1 MCNVGST
8 PTPTAKLKNSITMSR
23 VIDRIKKIFNP
34 DGFDEYG
41 QPYWYLP
48 SDRKTFSYEEWYK
61 ADVEYWKDK

>member
-1 MCNVGST
+1 
-8 PTPTAKLKNSITMSR
+8 MSR

-41 QPYWYLP
+41 QPYWHLP